1 MVVKYPGPN
10 NEKTQ
15 YIVISYSVRYDW
27 YGKKCSLLM
36 VRSFEFEYKMK
47 EKLSQKKVSYW
58 ITTLNPLAAKC

>member
-1 MVVKYPGPN
+1 MVVKYPEPN

-36 VRSFEFEYKMK
+36 VRSFEFEYKKK
-47 EKLSQKKVSYW
+47 EKLSQKKKSL
-58 ITTLNPLAAKC
+58 IG